1 MIPTMHIEKSKLAKR
16 RIQKLAKPIN
26 TMTGC
31 MNTEPCRIDISK
43 KRLK

>member
-16 RIQKLAKPIN
+16 RIQKLAKPNN
-26 TMTGC
+26 TM
-31 MNTEPCRIDISK
+31 TEPCRIDISK